1 MLPELFLVLLRHSKP
16 IKQNHDFHFGGCIVQ
31 RVMSLA
37 KNDLRSGI
45 EKQCPRVKCLVNRE
59 GVRDRKSSVVF
70 DYVSAWS
77 APSGIVWRVVIVIGL
92 FGYFSQTSV
101 SIRSKETVQDSKC
114 EGIVLIVTSLV
125 RPMSAKKGPD
135 FTM

>member
-70 DYVSAWS
+70 DYVSACEC
-77 APSGIVWRVVIVIGL
+77 AERNRLACGDRYRVVRIFLPNICL
-92 FGYFSQTSV
+92 Y
-101 SIRSKETVQDSKC
+101 
-114 EGIVLIVTSLV
+114 
-125 RPMSAKKGPD
+125 
-135 FTM
+135 

>member
-1 MLPELFLVLLRHSKP
+1 MTLEAELRNSVH
-16 IKQNHDFHFGGCIVQ
+16 V
-31 RVMSLA
+31 
-37 KNDLRSGI
+37 
-45 EKQCPRVKCLVNRE
+45 
-59 GVRDRKSSVVF
+59 SSVWSTVRES
-70 DYVSAWS
+70 VIERVAWSLTMFPPVS

-125 RPMSAKKGPD
+125 RPMSAKKGPG